1 MGKDAIGTDD
11 AKKESVDDV
20 YQALSTSRKGLS
32 ASEAKNRLSQYGYN
46 ELAEEKKNPILDFLQ
61 YFRGPIPYMI
71 EAAVIISAV
80 TQKWEDF
87 AFILTLL
94 LINAVVGFWQGRQ
107 AGNAIAMLKKR
118 LAVKARV
125 LRDGKWQEVASR
137 ELVPGDIVRVRMGDI
152 IPADIK
158 LVEGDYLSADES
170 ALTGESLPVDK
181 HAGDVAYSGSI
192 AKRGE
197 MTGVVVTTGLKT
209 FFGKTAELAEE
220 AATVSHF
227 QKAVLKIGDYLIV
240 LAIGLV
246 AITFLVAILRQ
257 ESILS
262 TLQFALVL
270 IVAAIP
276 AAMPAVLSI
285 TMAVGAMALTKYDTI
300 VSKLVAIE
308 EMAGVDILCS
318 DKTGTITENKLTL
331 SEIVPFG
338 NATGDDVLRGA
349 LLASRE
355 EDRDPIDVAIIDS
368 EQGRALKDTL
378 DSYTVSTFKPFD
390 PVVKRTEATVKDS
403 ESNEFKV
410 AKGAPQMIRK
420 LTGGDEGI
428 GRKIDELST
437 GFAQKGYRMLGV
449 ARSDDG
455 KTWTYVGVLGLYD
468 PPRDDSAATIKTAE
482 EMGLDVKMVTGD
494 HVAIAKE
501 IAKEVH
507 LKTNIT
513 TADAFLKE
521 HDTDAGEIVEK
532 ADGFAEVFPEHKYR
546 IVSLLQSRGHIV
558 GMTGDGVNDAPALK
572 KADVGI
578 AVAGATDAA
587 RSAASIV
594 ITKPGLSAII
604 EAIKESRRIFQRMVH
619 YVIYRIAET
628 IRVLFFVTSII
639 IAFNV
644 FPITALLIVLLSLLN
659 DLPIM
664 TIAYDNVLYSKS
676 PEKWKMREIITLATL
691 MGFVGVI
698 ATIILF
704 YLAYVTLGL
713 SLAVVQSL
721 IFLKLAA
728 AGHLTLFVART
739 RGPFWSVRPAIPLL
753 AAVILTQLTATLIVV
768 YGIFIAPIGWYL
780 AGIVWLYA
788 IVEELVVMDWVKV
801 HVYRLINHGE
811 IRWAR

>member
-1 MGKDAIGTDD
+1 MGKDAISTDD
-11 AKKESVDDV
+11 AKKASVDDI
-20 YQALSTSRKGLS
+20 YQALSTGGKGLS
-32 ASEAKNRLSQYGYN
+32 ASEAQNRILQYGYN
-46 ELAEEKKNPILDFLQ
+46 EIPEQKKNPILEFLQ

-71 EAAVIISAV
+71 EAAVVISAV

-87 AFILTLL
+87 AFILALL
-94 LINAVVGFWQGRQ
+94 LINAIVGFWQGRQ
-107 AGNAIAMLKKR
+107 AGNAIAMLKKQ

-125 LRDGKWQEVASR
+125 LRDEEWQEVAAR

-181 HAGDVAYSGSI
+181 HVADVAYSGSI
-192 AKRGE
+192 AKQGE

-240 LAIGLV
+240 LALSLV
-246 AITFLVAILRQ
+246 AITFFIAIVRQ

-285 TMAVGAMALTKYDTI
+285 TMAVGAVALTKYNAI

-338 NATGDDVLRGA
+338 DAGKEDVLLDA
-349 LLASRE
+349 LLASRG
-355 EDRDPIDVAIIDS
+355 EDRDPIDIAIIDS
-368 EQGRALKDTL
+368 KEGQALTEKLGT
-378 DSYTVSTFKPFD
+378 YTVARFAPFD

-403 ESNEFKV
+403 EGRQFKA
-410 AKGAPQMIRK
+410 AKGAPQVIQN
-420 LTGGDEGI
+420 LAGGNEEI
-428 GRKIDELST
+428 GRKIDELSNT
-437 GFAQKGYRMLGV
+437 FAKKGFRMLGV
-449 ARSDDG
+449 ARSGDG
-455 KTWTYVGVLGLYD
+455 DTWTYVGVLGLYD
-468 PPRDDSAATIKTAE
+468 PPREDSAATIKTAE

-501 IAKEVH
+501 IAKEVN

-513 TADAFLKE
+513 TADAFLNE
-521 HDTDAGEIVEK
+521 HDAEAAEIVEK

-572 KADVGI
+572 RADVGI

-587 RSAASIV
+587 KSAASIV
-594 ITKPGLSAII
+594 ITKPGLSVII

-639 IAFNV
+639 IIFNV

-664 TIAYDNVLYSKS
+664 TIAYDNVLYSQS
-676 PEKWKMREIITLATL
+676 PEQWKMREIITLATL
-691 MGFVGVI
+691 IGFVGVI
-698 ATIILF
+698 ATVILF
-704 YLAYVTLGL
+704 YLAYITLGL

-721 IFLKLAA
+721 IFLKLAV
-728 AGHLTLFVART
+728 AGHLTIFVSRT
-739 RGPFWSVRPAIPLL
+739 RGPFWSIRPGSALLWSAIITK
-753 AAVILTQLTATLIVV
+753 AIATVIVAV
-768 YGIFIAPIGWYL
+768 GIGVTPIGWYL
-780 AGIVWLYA
+780 AGLVWLYS
-788 IVEELVVMDWVKV
+788 IVEELVIMDWVKV
-801 HVYRLINHGE
+801 RVYRLIDHGE
-811 IRWAR
+811 IKWAR

>member
-1 MGKDAIGTDD
+1 MGKDGISTDD
-11 AKKESVDDV
+11 AKLASVDDV
-20 YQALSTSRKGLS
+20 YQALSTSREGIS
-32 ASEAKNRLSQYGYN
+32 ASEAQKRIQQYGYN
-46 ELAEEKKNPILDFLQ
+46 EIPEKKKNPILEFLQ
-61 YFRGPIPYMI
+61 YFKGPIPYMI

-87 AFILTLL
+87 AFILALL

-118 LAVKARV
+118 LAVRARV
-125 LRDGKWQEVASR
+125 LRDGKWQEVAAR

-181 HAGDVAYSGSI
+181 HVADVAYSGSI
-192 AKRGE
+192 AKQGE

-220 AATVSHF
+220 AVTVSHF

-240 LAIGLV
+240 LAIALV
-246 AITFLVAILRQ
+246 TITFLIAIIRQ

-276 AAMPAVLSI
+276 AALPAVLSI
-285 TMAVGAMALTKYDTI
+285 TMAVGAVALTKYDAI

-338 NATGDDVLRGA
+338 DVKKEDVLLDA

-355 EDRDPIDVAIIDS
+355 EDQDPIDIAIIDS
-368 EQGRALKDTL
+368 EQGQGLKESL
-378 DSYTVSTFKPFD
+378 GSYTVVTFKPFD
-390 PVVKRTEATVKDS
+390 PVVKRTEATVKDG
-403 ESNEFKV
+403 EGNEFKA
-410 AKGAPQMIRK
+410 AKGAPQVIQK
-420 LTGGDEGI
+420 LAGGDAEI
-428 GRKIDELST
+428 GKKIDDLSNT
-437 GFAQKGYRMLGV
+437 FAQKGYRMLGV

-455 KTWTYVGVLGLYD
+455 EAWTYVGVLGLYD
-468 PPRDDSAATIKTAE
+468 PPRKDSAETIKTAE

-501 IAKEVH
+501 IAKEVN

-521 HDTDAGEIVEK
+521 HDADAGEIVEK

-587 RSAASIV
+587 KSAAAIV
-594 ITKPGLSAII
+594 ITKPGLSVII

-639 IAFNV
+639 IIFNV

-664 TIAYDNVLYSKS
+664 TIAYDNVLYSRS

-691 MGFVGVI
+691 IGFVGVI

-704 YLAYVTLGL
+704 YLVYVTLGL
-713 SLAVVQSL
+713 SIAVVQSL
-721 IFLKLAA
+721 IFLKLAV
-728 AGHLTLFVART
+728 AGHLTIFVSRT
-739 RGPFWSVRPAIPLL
+739 RGPFWSVKPGSALLWSAIITK
-753 AAVILTQLTATLIVV
+753 AIATVIVAV
-768 YGIFIAPIGWYL
+768 GIGVEPIGWYL
-780 AGIVWLYA
+780 AGVVWLYS
-788 IVEELVVMDWVKV
+788 IVEELVIMDWVKV
-801 HVYRLINHGE
+801 RVYRLIDHGE
-811 IRWAR
+811 ITWAR